1 MKKNTTD
8 SWTGFLSHIESW
20 IEEANRKEAERN
32 HAAPSNSEQA
42 EREFQRDMRVM
53 ESCQ

>member
-1 MKKNTTD
+1 MKTSTK

-20 IEEANRKEAERN
+20 IEEAHLKEAERKR
-32 HAAPSNSEQA
+32 AAPSNSEQA
-42 EREFQRDMRVM
+42 ERNFQRDMRVM